1 MITVEAF
8 KNHFARDFPYLPYYD
23 ADKIYFQGDIV
34 YVEPNFYISK
44 IDDNDKEVDDTDA
57 WKPYKDDVSAYL
69 SDFDIE
75 KAIYEAKLNFNAD
88 LFSNMGKCEY
98 IGNKDLVFMYLVAF
112 YLVMDIQNAQSGL
125 SPDAYSTFVS
135 SKSVGNVSESYGI
148 PAWVSSNPMYSVY
161 LSNGYGKK
169 YLTYLIPQVTGWFY
183 CSSGGTTLS

>member
-1 MITVEAF
+1 MVTVEVF
-8 KNHFARDFPYLPYYD
+8 KNHFARDFPYLPYYNPE
-23 ADKIYFQGDIV
+23 KIYFKDDVV
-34 YVEPNFYISK
+34 YVEPNFYISL
-44 IDDNDKEVDDTDA
+44 IDDNNQEVDDTDA

-98 IGNKDLVFMYLVAF
+98 IGNKDLVFLYLVAF

-125 SPDAYSTFVS
+125 SSDAYSAFVS